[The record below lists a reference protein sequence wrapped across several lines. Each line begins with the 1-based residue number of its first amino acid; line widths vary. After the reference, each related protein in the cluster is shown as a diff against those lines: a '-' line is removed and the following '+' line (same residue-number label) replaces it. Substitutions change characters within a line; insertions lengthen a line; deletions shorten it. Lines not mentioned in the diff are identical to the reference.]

1 MRFKEIE
8 EENKKIAQRI
18 EKPKMSKDMRFKVY
32 DKEYEKQQE
41 YMRIRSRFSERSKS
55 IMQSLMLDG
64 LKMDKKNLQFLPQ
77 IRSPKH
83 TDSINT
89 SRTGLHDE
97 KELKENESRIK
108 TL

>member
-1 MRFKEIE
+1 MRF
-8 EENKKIAQRI
+8 R
-18 EKPKMSKDMRFKVY
+18 VY

-41 YMRIRSRFSERSKS
+41 YVRIRSRFSERSKS

-89 SRTGLHDE
+89 SRTAFNDE
-97 KELKENESRIK
+97 KEVKEKESRIK